1 MVFCI
6 CAFVHLCICAFVHLC
21 ISGLHGNGFQLV
33 IICGA
38 DLVLLLKPEAV
49 VRLVPEVEMG
59 FVVLRGI
66 NDNYALLRERNI
78 DVKHANRETN
88 DECRP

>member
-1 MVFCI
+1 MQLNGLI
-6 CAFVHLCICAFVHLC
+6 ANIGGMHLC
-21 ISGLHGNGFQLV
+21 LHRDGFQRV
-33 IICGA
+33 VVGGA
-38 DLVLLLKPEAV
+38 DLVLLFKPEAV
-49 VRLVPEVEMG
+49 VRLVPEVEIG

>member
-1 MVFCI
+1 
-6 CAFVHLCICAFVHLC
+6 
-21 ISGLHGNGFQLV
+21 
-33 IICGA
+33 
-38 DLVLLLKPEAV
+38 